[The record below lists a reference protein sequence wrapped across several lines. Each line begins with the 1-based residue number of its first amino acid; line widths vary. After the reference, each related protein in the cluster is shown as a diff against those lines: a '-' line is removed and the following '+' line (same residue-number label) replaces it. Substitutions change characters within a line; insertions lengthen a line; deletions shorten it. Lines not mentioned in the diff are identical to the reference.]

1 MDTPTPPKK
10 PANAPTL
17 ARIVKN
23 SDRARKATH
32 SMPATAIGMSV
43 AQIVVYAGLGKNMP
57 WLFYAFGVGAVL
69 VFVLWLRWDRNA
81 ARHRDANLFLPRF
94 ALSDERDLAWMTWVQ
109 WYEPRTQLLLTNEG
123 PTSRDMLAAMSYLI
137 EVQVDAGYRAP
148 YFGDT
153 ERCNDDLD
161 ERRKRERAN

>member
-1 MDTPTPPKK
+1 MDTQTPPKK

-23 SDRARKATH
+23 SDRVRKATH

-43 AQIVVYAGLGKNMP
+43 AQIVVYASLGKHMAWP
-57 WLFYAFGVGAVL
+57 FYAFGFGAIL
-69 VFVLWLRWDRNA
+69 VFALWLRWDRNA
-81 ARHRDANLFLPRF
+81 VRHRDANLLLPSFDLR
-94 ALSDERDLAWMTWVQ
+94 DERDVGWITWVQ
-109 WYEPRTQLLLTNEG
+109 WYEPRTKLLVNQNA

-153 ERCNDDLD
+153 ERCNDELD
-161 ERRKRERAN
+161 ERRKRERVS